1 MRGGDGQKPAD
12 TAEKSLGEIVSEV
25 SEKASLL
32 VREEIELAKAE
43 VRDKVSKITKGVVV
57 ATVAGVVLIFAMSI
71 FLHGLAWLIDDLFDF
86 EAIWQGFAIVF
97 VLLVLLAA
105 AAGYLAYRWLR
116 GGTPPTPDLAIEEAR
131 RTREE
136 LEHQAVQRDQI
147 GRTLE
152 KGEEV
157 RA

>member
-43 VRDKVSKITKGVVV
+43 VRDKLSKITKGVVV
-57 ATVAGVVLIFAMSI
+57 ATVAGIVLVFAVSI
-71 FLHGLAWLIDDLFDF
+71 LLHGLAWLIDDLFDF

-116 GGTPPTPDLAIEEAR
+116 GGAPPTPDLAIEEAR

>member
-43 VRDKVSKITKGVVV
+43 VRDKLSKITKGVVV
-57 ATVAGVVLIFAMSI
+57 AIVAGIVLVFAVSI
-71 FLHGLAWLIDDLFDF
+71 FLHGLAWFIDDLFEF

-116 GGTPPTPDLAIEEAR
+116 GGAPPTPDLAIEEAR

-157 RA
+157 GA

>member
-57 ATVAGVVLIFAMSI
+57 ATVAGVVLIFAVSI

-86 EAIWQGFAIVF
+86 EAVWQGFAIVF

>member
-57 ATVAGVVLIFAMSI
+57 ATVAGVVLIFAVSI

>member
-1 MRGGDGQKPAD
+1 MSTNG
-12 TAEKSLGEIVSEV
+12 TEKSLGDVVTEV
-25 SEKASLL
+25 TEKASLL

-57 ATVAGVVLIFAMSI
+57 ATVAGIVLVFAVSI
-71 FLHGLAWLIDDLFDF
+71 FLHGLAWFIDDLFDF

-157 RA
+157 GV